1 MSIIDDESVSNTSG
15 NEHFQDIMD
24 EPLSRR
30 GFLAGSFATAAA
42 VLLGSVE
49 MLGKAAPAAAR
60 DLGEELFEDMDDL
73 IPTQEEGNYYVDWR

>member
-1 MSIIDDESVSNTSG
+1 
-15 NEHFQDIMD
+15 
-24 EPLSRR
+24 
-30 GFLAGSFATAAA
+30 

-60 DLGEELFEDMDDL
+60 DMGDELFEDMDDL

>member
-30 GFLAGSFATAAA
+30 GFLAGSFGTAAA

-49 MLGKAAPAAAR
+49 MLGKAAPR
-60 DLGEELFEDMDDL
+60 DMGEELFEDMDDL
-73 IPTQEEGNYYVDWR
+73 IPTQEEGNHYVDWR